1 MQIKKQQL
9 EWDMK
14 QHTGPKLEKKY
25 IKAIYCHVAY
35 LTYMEFTSC
44 KMLGRMKHKLESRV
58 LGSVQFSHSITSNFL
73 RRHGL
78 QHARSP
84 CLSPTPGDY
93 SDSYPSCQWCLGQC
107 LQNSESSETQCMN
120 FLPWVS
126 FSFLQPFDRKPS
138 FLNLSMWLSSVL
150 RKDPYPRAGWWENDL
165 SSHNNTHRTQI
176 PMHKTWVQCLG
187 REEPLEKRMATPF
200 SIPALR
206 IQWAEDPGRLQSMA
220 LERVGYDWATNTVTV
235 SSAKES

>member
-14 QHTGPKLEKKY
+14 QQTGPKLEKKY

-93 SDSYPSCQWCLGQC
+93 SDSYPSCQWCHPTISCSGVRVSCC
-107 LQNSESSETQCMN
+107 LQSFPASGSFPVSWFFASSDQN
-120 FLPWVS
+120 IGVS
-126 FSFLQPFDRKPS
+126 FHQNHICTILP
-138 FLNLSMWLSSVL
+138 
-150 RKDPYPRAGWWENDL
+150 PYLCGAVSQSYLKCCLPGCN
-165 SSHNNTHRTQI
+165 SHFY
-176 PMHKTWVQCLG
+176 PDKT
-187 REEPLEKRMATPF
+187 
-200 SIPALR
+200 
-206 IQWAEDPGRLQSMA
+206 
-220 LERVGYDWATNTVTV
+220 
-235 SSAKES
+235 